1 MWILAYLQRYS
12 TVIHLWELLSVRDY
26 TCDGSIRLTTFQ
38 LDTQGRNQRAHAFG
52 FIFWDLT
59 WSHVLRMPSLPGAD
73 GKKCRS
79 GISKHMENECKNS
92 YGWIGESRFPT
103 SYCLGAHKRRAT
115 VVTNVRNDSAE
126 QAVAM
131 KTRLICH
138 PRVLTHK
145 MTKNFLKKLVT
156 TIWNW
161 FLFSSEHVCFH
172 VSVVIY
178 WMIRCLTTELF
189 KNAEHDTCPFR
200 WNYNSL
206 VANLVEIWSAKF
218 AIIDRQPQCG
228 GRKTRRSFQGR
239 LVMAT
244 QL

>member
-1 MWILAYLQRYS
+1 MWILACLQRYS

-59 WSHVLRMPSLPGAD
+59 WSHVLRMLIRSLPGAD

-131 KTRLICH
+131 KTRLICY

-145 MTKNFLKKLVT
+145 MTKTFKKNLWQQSEIDSYFHRNTSVSMFLLSFIEWYVVWPQNCLKMQNM
-156 TIWNW
+156 I
-161 FLFSSEHVCFH
+161 HVL
-172 VSVVIY
+172 S
-178 WMIRCLTTELF
+178 
-189 KNAEHDTCPFR
+189 DG
-200 WNYNSL
+200 
-206 VANLVEIWSAKF
+206 
-218 AIIDRQPQCG
+218 IIIH
-228 GRKTRRSFQGR
+228 
-239 LVMAT
+239 L
-244 QL
+244 